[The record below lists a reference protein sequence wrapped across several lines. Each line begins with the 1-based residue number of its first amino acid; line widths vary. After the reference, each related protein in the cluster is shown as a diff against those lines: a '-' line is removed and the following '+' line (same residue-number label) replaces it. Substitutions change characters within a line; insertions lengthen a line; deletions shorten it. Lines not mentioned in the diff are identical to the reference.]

1 MAVVFHLPRIA
12 NCWCDQLVQI
22 SKSIQKEN
30 NPAVH
35 NIHVGILTGFAGMMG
50 RGGVSCIRI
59 LEELKLHV
67 RAIAR
72 IILDTPLFQLAFE
85 GLLLACCF
93 YCPWFSW
100 TYFQKS
106 SIKQKISSGAED
118 WGCEEIISS
127 RSSWKVIWYPKP
139 APSTKQYCS
148 GPKACKR
155 DR

>member
-1 MAVVFHLPRIA
+1 MSVVFHLPRIT

-22 SKSIQKEN
+22 SQFIQKVN
-30 NPAVH
+30 NPAH
-35 NIHVGILTGFAGMMG
+35 IIHVGIFSGFAGMMG
-50 RGGVSCIRI
+50 RGGMSFIRI

-106 SIKQKISSGAED
+106 SIKQKISSGAKD

-127 RSSWKVIWYPKP
+127 RTSWKVIWYPKP

-148 GPKACKR
+148 GPKACKW

>member
-1 MAVVFHLPRIA
+1 
-12 NCWCDQLVQI
+12 LVQI
-22 SKSIQKEN
+22 SQFIQKVN
-30 NPAVH
+30 NPAH
-35 NIHVGILTGFAGMMG
+35 IIHVGIFSGFAGMMG
-50 RGGVSCIRI
+50 RGGMSFIRI

-118 WGCEEIISS
+118 
-127 RSSWKVIWYPKP
+127 
-139 APSTKQYCS
+139 
-148 GPKACKR
+148 
-155 DR
+155 